1 MTSEQNRVA
10 SSSARP
16 PLRSTASKR
25 APDESSLLLLPSHD
39 NNNWYFP
46 SQGHDSDEDLMN
58 YGISRGNWGKKK
70 AKASRWVRTG
80 KLAAWGPG
88 HEDWGY
94 EEQARK
100 RMKLVAPQE
109 ISRPLTPKLP
119 HLRSPSP
126 PASAPYP
133 TPATQ
138 HLTYSSFVLD
148 QAVTHSFRSDL
159 LNDLER
165 ATNGLIEGEAAMR
178 RALGKLW
185 QVMSE
190 DPDIKWDDVPRLP
203 DLTPPVHKLFLKP
216 YTNGAIPSSH
226 FSVPEM
232 QQENLEKSLAA
243 LRELQD
249 DGREYVE
256 RLEEIREGL
265 GTVRAQR
272 DGVWEMVR
280 ERAIAELEDVAAGY
294 S

>member
-1 MTSEQNRVA
+1 
-10 SSSARP
+10 
-16 PLRSTASKR
+16 
-25 APDESSLLLLPSHD
+25 
-39 NNNWYFP
+39 
-46 SQGHDSDEDLMN
+46 
-58 YGISRGNWGKKK
+58 
-70 AKASRWVRTG
+70 
-80 KLAAWGPG
+80 
-88 HEDWGY
+88 
-94 EEQARK
+94 
-100 RMKLVAPQE
+100 MKLVAPPD

-133 TPATQ
+133 PPATQ
-138 HLTYSSFVLD
+138 YLSYSSFVLD

-190 DPDIKWDDVPRLP
+190 DPDTKWNDVPMQTKQEDEDDEEARGRDRNESNLP
-203 DLTPPVHKLFLKP
+203 DLTPPIHKLFLKP

-226 FSVPEM
+226 FSAPEM
-232 QQENLEKSLAA
+232 QQENLEKSLAS

-265 GTVRAQR
+265 GAVRAQR

>member
-1 MTSEQNRVA
+1 
-10 SSSARP
+10 
-16 PLRSTASKR
+16 
-25 APDESSLLLLPSHD
+25 
-39 NNNWYFP
+39 
-46 SQGHDSDEDLMN
+46 
-58 YGISRGNWGKKK
+58 
-70 AKASRWVRTG
+70 
-80 KLAAWGPG
+80 
-88 HEDWGY
+88 
-94 EEQARK
+94 
-100 RMKLVAPQE
+100 MKLVAPPE
-109 ISRPLTPKLP
+109 MPRPLTPKLP

-133 TPATQ
+133 PPATQ
-138 HLTYSSFVLD
+138 HLSYSSFVLD

-190 DPDIKWDDVPRLP
+190 DPDVKWNDVPMQTKQEDVDEEECHGRERTEPRLP

-216 YTNGAIPSSH
+216 YTNGAVPSSH

-232 QQENLEKSLAA
+232 QQENLEKSLAS

>member
-1 MTSEQNRVA
+1 
-10 SSSARP
+10 
-16 PLRSTASKR
+16 
-25 APDESSLLLLPSHD
+25 
-39 NNNWYFP
+39 
-46 SQGHDSDEDLMN
+46 MN

-70 AKASRWVRTG
+70 AKGSRWVRTG

-88 HEDWGY
+88 HEDWGVRVLQLILLNKSRLTLVYPQY

-100 RMKLVAPQE
+100 RMKLAAPPE
-109 ISRPLTPKLP
+109 ISRPITPKLP

-133 TPATQ
+133 PPATQ
-138 HLTYSSFVLD
+138 YLSYSSFVLD

-190 DPDIKWDDVPRLP
+190 DPDIKWSDVPMQTKREDEDEEEGHDREHNESRVP

-216 YTNGAIPSSH
+216 YTNGAVPSSH

-232 QQENLEKSLAA
+232 QQENLEKSLAS

-265 GTVRAQR
+265 GAVRAQR

>member
-1 MTSEQNRVA
+1 
-10 SSSARP
+10 
-16 PLRSTASKR
+16 
-25 APDESSLLLLPSHD
+25 
-39 NNNWYFP
+39 
-46 SQGHDSDEDLMN
+46 
-58 YGISRGNWGKKK
+58 
-70 AKASRWVRTG
+70 
-80 KLAAWGPG
+80 
-88 HEDWGY
+88 
-94 EEQARK
+94 
-100 RMKLVAPQE
+100 MKLVAPPE
-109 ISRPLTPKLP
+109 ISLPSTPRLP

-133 TPATQ
+133 PPATQ
-138 HLTYSSFVLD
+138 HLSYSSFVLD

-185 QVMSE
+185 RVMSE
-190 DPDIKWDDVPRLP
+190 DPDLKWSDVPMQTKREEVDDEEGHGREHNELRLP

-226 FSVPEM
+226 FFVPEM
-232 QQENLEKSLAA
+232 QQENLEKSLAS

-265 GTVRAQR
+265 GAVRAQR

>member
-1 MTSEQNRVA
+1 
-10 SSSARP
+10 
-16 PLRSTASKR
+16 
-25 APDESSLLLLPSHD
+25 
-39 NNNWYFP
+39 
-46 SQGHDSDEDLMN
+46 
-58 YGISRGNWGKKK
+58 
-70 AKASRWVRTG
+70 
-80 KLAAWGPG
+80 
-88 HEDWGY
+88 
-94 EEQARK
+94 
-100 RMKLVAPQE
+100 MKLVAPPE

-133 TPATQ
+133 PPATQ
-138 HLTYSSFVLD
+138 HLSYSSFVLD

-159 LNDLER
+159 LNDLEH

-190 DPDIKWDDVPRLP
+190 DPDMKWNDVPMQTKREDEDEEEGHGRERNEPHLP

-232 QQENLEKSLAA
+232 QQENLEKSLAS

-280 ERAIAELEDVAAGY
+280 ERAIAELEDVAAAY